1 MAVNMMQYTYIRRS
15 FFSLTLLLWSAPA
28 QHILKRRNG
37 KEEESESSKLA
48 SSIFTTYDRV
58 LARGTYY

>member
-1 MAVNMMQYTYIRRS
+1 MAVNMMQYTYIRQI
-15 FFSLTLLLWSAPA
+15 LLFLEPCCSAPA